1 MITMY
6 NPAISCKST
15 SSSRWCTR
23 TPVHACQEAGL
34 PLEHATPCS
43 TVHTQAGDCGVADT
57 PMRKVFS
64 LVAQSIGDRQSTSHG
79 TLVAYLLTRFC

>member
-1 MITMY
+1 M
-6 NPAISCKST
+6 
-15 SSSRWCTR
+15 
-23 TPVHACQEAGL
+23 
-34 PLEHATPCS
+34 EHATPCS